1 MTFDEMQELYRKVK
15 TDLANELKSKPAEI
29 IPQENKSQVH
39 QVISRPIPQ
48 SYHVQSRSCCGRARK
63 P

>member
-15 TDLANELKSKPAEI
+15 SDLANELKSRKTEVT
-29 IPQENKSQVH
+29 PQENKSQVH

-48 SYHVQSRSCCGRARK
+48 SHNVQPRSCCGRAR
-63 P
+63 